1 MAVQRAKDLQC
12 VNVDIELFA
21 LPCFSQMHPK
31 FDIRKF
37 YADII
42 TFDEDEVSNGL
53 LNLDGTE
60 HRMFEL
66 MKRIRQKE
74 FKKRIQGK
82 CNFKISNGTSIALSF
97 FTTVMPARKPG
108 AKKVNQTNNKLLKPT
123 TKFVCQ
129 ETGVSLYQN
138 QIGTYYPLGGEKVRL
153 GVPEMKK
160 IKNFAPAG
168 MTLMGFKPKS
178 YLKVYHNIKHSQFM
192 HPNEKKTKGASQ
204 CSDALIKEMVEQDK
218 IAIVKFIPR
227 ENSQVRFCAMLPQ
240 EEKCDEEGF

>member
-12 VNVDIELFA
+12 VNVDIELFS

-97 FTTVMPARKPG
+97 FTTEIVAS
-108 AKKVNQTNNKLLKPT
+108 KL
-123 TKFVCQ
+123 F
-129 ETGVSLYQN
+129 
-138 QIGTYYPLGGEKVRL
+138 
-153 GVPEMKK
+153 
-160 IKNFAPAG
+160 
-168 MTLMGFKPKS
+168 
-178 YLKVYHNIKHSQFM
+178 
-192 HPNEKKTKGASQ
+192 
-204 CSDALIKEMVEQDK
+204 
-218 IAIVKFIPR
+218 
-227 ENSQVRFCAMLPQ
+227 
-240 EEKCDEEGF
+240 